1 LRGSR
6 ASRFGP
12 QRTFV
17 FAFVLGAVTA
27 VTAGVLAAPRK
38 GDGPYPRLEIFAK
51 VLAHIENN
59 YVEEVDETKLI
70 YGAVRGMISTLDPHT
85 SFMEPGEY
93 DAMRGEAAGKFGGLG
108 FEFAQKEGAL
118 VVVSPIDDTPAAR
131 AGLKAGDLITGID
144 DYSTRTMS
152 IAEATTRLRGAP
164 GTPVTLMISRPEFS
178 QPRPFSLVR
187 EQIRVISVEGRLM
200 DGAIGYVRIKSFQ
213 DRTDLDL
220 KVKLDQI
227 RKEAGAGF
235 QGLVLDLRN
244 NPGGLLDQGVKV
256 ADRFLAKGVIV
267 ETRGRNGK
275 HREVES
281 ATLKDT
287 EPDYPVVILINR
299 GTASASEVV
308 AGALQDYSRA
318 VLIGATSFGKGS
330 VQTVI
335 DLDDG
340 SALKLTIAR
349 YYTPSGRSIQA
360 HGIVP
365 DVLVAEPQGPR
376 PEALGEDILP
386 NHFRNE
392 KGSVPPPSIGIPG
405 DRVIPAM
412 AGADAISDPQ
422 LRAGVSAIHS
432 WAAFKRSLEEARA
445 AAKSSGGTGSA
456 AIGPSSP

>member
-1 LRGSR
+1 M
-6 ASRFGP
+6 
-12 QRTFV
+12 RTFA
-17 FAFVLGAVTA
+17 FAFVLGVGTA
-27 VTAGVLAAPRK
+27 TTVSVLAAPPRK

-59 YVEEVDETKLI
+59 YVEEVDETKLL
-70 YGAVRGMISTLDPHT
+70 YGAVRGMIGTLDPHT

-93 DAMRGEAAGKFGGLG
+93 EAMRGETAGKFGGLG
-108 FEFAQKEGAL
+108 FEFAQKDGGL

-131 AGLKAGDLITGID
+131 AGLRSGDLITAID
-144 DYSTRTMS
+144 EFSTRTMGV
-152 IAEATTRLRGAP
+152 AEATTRLRGPP
-164 GTPVTLMISRPEFS
+164 GTPVTLTISRPEFS

-187 EQIRVISVEGRLM
+187 EQIRVISVEGHLI

-220 KVKLDQI
+220 KAKLDQI
-227 RKEAGAGF
+227 RGEAGASF

-256 ADRFLAKGVIV
+256 ADRFLSKGVIV

-275 HREVES
+275 HREVET
-281 ATLKDT
+281 ATQKNT

-308 AGALQDYSRA
+308 AGALQDYARA
-318 VLIGATSFGKGS
+318 VLIGSLSFGKGS

-349 YYTPSGRSIQA
+349 YYTPSGRSIQE

-365 DVLVAEPQGPR
+365 DVL
-376 PEALGEDILP
+376 LGEPREPVRPGEDALP
-386 NHFRNE
+386 NRLRNE
-392 KGSVPPPSIGIPG
+392 SGTPVSPSIGVPA

-412 AGADAISDPQ
+412 AGSQSISDPV
-422 LRAGVSAIHS
+422 LRAGVSAVHS

-445 AAKSSGGTGSA
+445 ALKQAPPPAPSGSA
-456 AIGPSSP
+456 SIGPSVP